1 MSTSVPEPH
10 AVYPLT
16 AFDTSIAT
24 TIFLTEW
31 LVEGTIDGVELAS
44 ALKRLTQKWR
54 MLAARLE
61 SVKEPGKV
69 SFVHLKYGSSSIISL
84 ETVLA
89 ASDSTWTFASGVPD
103 VLSDHSNL
111 RVGPFT
117 LHLSPAI
124 YSLAS
129 PSAFALYPSFHAS
142 F

>member
-1 MSTSVPEPH
+1 
-10 AVYPLT
+10 VYPLT
-16 AFDTSIAT
+16 AFDTSVAT
-24 TIFLTEW
+24 TTFLTGW

-69 SFVHLKYGSSSIISL
+69 RFVYLKYGSSLSIISL

-89 ASDSTWTFASGVPD
+89 ASDPTWTFASGVPD